1 MSDLLNSLNV
11 PSSEPPKSWA
21 QEVAEA
27 GAMEAPAS
35 VPEPVAA
42 DPAPEPAPTQEAA
55 PEPPQPQETAPEEH
69 DRRVPLKALQEERA
83 KRAEYE
89 RQVTEYQRQLAEYQA
104 WATQV
109 QQQMMGHNGGPK
121 MDETPAE
128 PDPETDPIGALKHA
142 RDQLRKMQEVT
153 AQQQYAQQLNA
164 VAYQAATQYAQQ
176 VPDYRDAYS
185 YAINSR
191 ARELEALGTP
201 REAIPTILQRE
212 EMNLIDTAVRNGR
225 NPAEAIYHFAKARGF
240 QGKTAP
246 AAAPVAPVAPAAP
259 NPALQQQ
266 KAAVAAS
273 ASAGG
278 APAAKGE
285 LSVAEIANLKGAAF
299 DAAWNKLF
307 GGNKSSMFRE

>member
-27 GAMEAPAS
+27 GATDAPAS

-42 DPAPEPAPTQEAA
+42 DPAPMQPEPEEAA
-55 PEPPQPQETAPEEH
+55 PEASQSQETAPEEH
-69 DRRVPLKALQEERA
+69 DRRVPLKALQEERQ

-89 RQVTEYQRQLAEYQA
+89 RKLVEYERQMAEMQGYMA
-104 WATQV
+104 AM
-109 QQQMMGHNGGPK
+109 QQQGQPPQPQQ
-121 MDETPAE
+121 EQFQE
-128 PDPETDPIGALKHA
+128 PDPETDPIGALKYA
-142 RDQLRKMQEVT
+142 RDQLKRMQEVT
-153 AQQQYAQQLNA
+153 EQQQYVQQLNT

-176 VPDYRDAYS
+176 VPDYREAYQ
-185 YAINSR
+185 YALQSR
-191 ARELEALGTP
+191 AQELAALGTP
-201 REAIPTILQRE
+201 ENAIPQILQRE
-212 EMNLIDTAVRNGR
+212 EMNLVDTAVRNGR

-240 QGKTAP
+240 TAKQAAP
-246 AAAPVAPVAPAAP
+246 APAPVAPVAPV
-259 NPALQQQ
+259 NPALQQAKQ
-266 KAAVAAS
+266 AVAAS
-273 ASAGG
+273 AAAGG

-299 DAAWNKLF
+299 DTAWNKLF